1 MKIFFLPLLA
11 LALPLAGFSQTAI
24 VVKEVSA
31 NMSKGINTGVEA
43 EIPATSIKDVE
54 RDWKRRLTTGSKAKL
69 TETNGEII
77 VRGIDNKDISA
88 KPFNLYSI
96 LNTNNDGVKLTV
108 WVTNNDTVFFTSKSA
123 SLLVHDFATAEYFLA
138 TKTMYQKERDK
149 LEKLKD
155 DLEKSIKNQE
165 KSNLKITDNKRAI
178 ARAQD
183 DLMTNENDQK
193 EASNA
198 ITLQQAELNKDRSGN
213 PEIYKAAEKELKEME
228 DARKKLQ
235 DRNQGLHKKI
245 DEWNKEVATEERN
258 ITTEKQSQA
267 QTSAAIEKQ
276 KALISNLAAKL
287 KSIK

>member
-1 MKIFFLPLLA
+1 
-11 LALPLAGFSQTAI
+11 
-24 VVKEVSA
+24 
-31 NMSKGINTGVEA
+31 MSKGINTGLEA

-77 VRGIDNKDISA
+77 VHGIDNKDISA

-96 LNTNNDGVKLTV
+96 LTTNNDGVKLTV
-108 WVTNNDTVFFTSKSA
+108 WFTNNDTVFFTSKPA

-138 TKTMYQKERDK
+138 TKTMHQKERDK

-178 ARAQD
+178 ARAQE
-183 DLMTNENDQK
+183 DLTTNESDQK
-193 EASNA
+193 EASSA

-213 PEIYKAAEKELKEME
+213 PEIYKAADKELKEME
-228 DARKKLQ
+228 DAKKKLQ
-235 DRNQGLHKKI
+235 DRNQALHKKI
-245 DEWNKEVATEERN
+245 DDWNKEVVAEERN
-258 ITTEKQSQA
+258 ITTEKQTQA
-267 QTSAAIEKQ
+267 QTAEAIEKQ
-276 KALISNLAAKL
+276 KTLIANLAAKL